1 LHLSLSFSLSLS
13 IASDF
18 NFLSLTVFIRSSKG
32 NLLTLTVHSI
42 DSNSVSCQLTQLSFV
57 ISLHLACHFILG
69 FNCI

>member
-1 LHLSLSFSLSLS
+1 
-13 IASDF
+13 
-18 NFLSLTVFIRSSKG
+18 LSLTIFIRSSKG